1 MGHPLQYIL
10 PPPPP
15 PSPPFRYY
23 HHTVKVLILS
33 VVLCWIGLMC
43 TVIHLMEAGKSGWT
57 SSSGFFKVVGELCFH
72 ASTAMLILLGMLL
85 AKGMCITSYLS
96 STYFS
101 LYSVNVQCEVFAI
114 VYIY

>member
-1 MGHPLQYIL
+1 MYICTYMHTL
-10 PPPPP
+10 LHLSTDETRDTYNGNTLFNIYHPP

-85 AKGMCITSYLS
+85 AKGMCITS
-96 STYFS
+96 
-101 LYSVNVQCEVFAI
+101 
-114 VYIY
+114 